1 MSSDLSVSSD
11 GDFGFAFNN
20 VNFSDRL
27 LRIEITSGSGE
38 VSSSSS
44 VVDLVGDRK
53 RKREDYENNNNNYKH
68 EKALVMAD
76 QEPQSGG
83 EDDNEYNNNCG
94 VTNNPS
100 VVSVRELHI
109 SSAIL
114 AAKSPFFYKLFSNG
128 MLESKQKQMT
138 LKIDAS
144 EETAVMEL
152 LNFMYSNSVSV
163 TAPHALLDVIIVADK
178 FEVASCMKYCSQL
191 LLKTPMTL
199 DSALRLLDLPSSLL
213 MAESVK
219 PLTNAARQFI
229 ASRYKNLLKH
239 TSLLLLNSQ
248 SIQESSSG
256 FKGVNGIPM
265 EELMAL
271 PLVGIE
277 AILASDGLE
286 VLSEDLLYEFVLR
299 WAKSHY
305 TVPEERQEILGSHLA
320 RYIHFPHM
328 TCGKLKQI
336 LTSNDF
342 TPCVAS
348 KLVLEALL
356 FKAES
361 LDRRR
366 RLLADEQP
374 ASRFAERAYIYRPIK
389 IMEFEVPRHQCIV
402 YLDLKRKECESILP
416 SSWIPSQTFPLGGQE
431 FVLAAQRNMEPL
443 GAFHCFGLFLWMR
456 ETGSASL
463 SVDYEFS
470 VRLRPTLEFENK
482 FKGNYSFTKGKASG
496 SRNLLLMPWDAFLA
510 KNCPYFINDVLH
522 LRADLSIRL

>member
-44 VVDLVGDRK
+44 VVDLVTNRK
-53 RKREDYENNNNNYKH
+53 RKREDTHVATTHEESDLNKNSCETNYENNNNNKH
-68 EKALVMAD
+68 EEALVMAD

-83 EDDNEYNNNCG
+83 EDENEYNNNCG

-100 VVSVRELHI
+100 VVSVRGLHV

-191 LLKTPMTL
+191 LLKMPMTL

-213 MAESVK
+213 MADSVK

-239 TSLLLLNSQ
+239 ASL
-248 SIQESSSG
+248 
-256 FKGVNGIPM
+256 GIPV

-277 AILASDGLE
+277 AILACDGLE

-299 WAKSHY
+299 WAKAHY
-305 TVPEERQEILGSHLA
+305 SVPEERKEILGSHLA
-320 RYIHFPHM
+320 RYIRFPHM

-361 LDRRR
+361 LDKR
-366 RLLADEQP
+366 RLLAHAQP
-374 ASRFAERAYIYRPIK
+374 ASWFAERAYIYRPIK
-389 IMEFEVPRHQCIV
+389 IVEFEVPRHQCIV
-402 YLDLKRKECESILP
+402 YLDLKRKECESIRP
-416 SSWIPSQTFPLGGQE
+416 SSWITSQTFSLGGQE
-431 FVLAAQRNMEPL
+431 FVLSAHRNMDQP
-443 GAFHCFGLFLWMR
+443 GAFYCFGLFLWMR

-463 SVDYEFS
+463 SVDLEFS
-470 VRLRPTLEFENK
+470 VRSKPTLEFEK
-482 FKGNYSFTKGKASG
+482 KIKGNYSFTRGKSAG
-496 SRNLLLMPWDAFLA
+496 FRNLLLIPWDDFVAE
-510 KNCPYFINDVLH
+510 NSPYFINDVLH